1 MTPKRAASLAAVAA
15 LAAAL
20 YLLPIDQRGL
30 VGPDEPRYGSIA
42 RQMAESGDWITPRLN
57 GEAWFEKPSML
68 FWLGGLGY
76 LAGLESFTRVPVALL
91 SLGFLL
97 FLYWRV
103 REEFDGPTAAAAAC
117 ILATSAGWVASSDAG
132 VFDLPLAAYASAALL
147 CLLPWVADPDSD
159 RARRWMPWF
168 GGCLGLSVLSKG
180 LVGPIVAAFAV
191 LPVLAARPRR
201 LLDLFSPRALAPFL
215 AVSLPW
221 YVACYVRNGSL
232 FVEEFLVRHHWDR
245 FFNES
250 LQHQQPVW
258 FFVPVLLAFALPW
271 TPLLCGLRRES
282 LWSEPR
288 LRFLTAWAI
297 LPVVFFS
304 LSVNKLPLYIL
315 PVLPAVSILLALQWR
330 RRPSKAFL
338 LGTCCSLLL
347 LPLAGDL
354 LPGAL
359 ADGITRAWAEVTLE
373 ALTANIGA
381 GAAVAG
387 LAGWVALKS
396 TKEHAVPAVAA
407 VATLALALLKFQAY
421 PAVSQAAGVR
431 EFVAANQARLA
442 EACVGD
448 VRRHVAYGL
457 SYYASGLS
465 LPSCEAQPQK
475 YRIEGDPPQLIST
488 PPEPS
493 TVARPPLAI
502 PYTILSG
509 GPSDGRFRDSG
520 DVSNP

>member
-1 MTPKRAASLAAVAA
+1 MTPKRAAGLAVVAA
-15 LAAAL
+15 LAATL
-20 YLLPIDQRGL
+20 YLLPIGQRGL

-42 RQMAESGDWITPRLN
+42 RHMAESGDWITPRLH
-57 GEAWFEKPSML
+57 GVAWFEKPSLL

-76 LAGLESFTRVPVALL
+76 FAGFESFTRVPVALL

-103 REEFDGPTAAAAAC
+103 REEFDGPTAAGAAC

-132 VFDLPLAAYASAALL
+132 VFDLPLAACAGAALL

-201 LLDLFSPRALAPFL
+201 LLDLFAPRALAPFL

-221 YVACYVRNGSL
+221 YVACYMRNGSL

-245 FFNES
+245 FFSES

-271 TPLLCGLRRES
+271 TPLLCGLRGES
-282 LWSEPR
+282 LWSEPK

-304 LSVNKLPLYIL
+304 LSVNKLPLYTL

-330 RRPSKAFL
+330 RQPRGAYL
-338 LGTCCSLLL
+338 ALTGCSLILLPVAGAL
-347 LPLAGDL
+347 LPL
-354 LPGAL
+354 AL
-359 ADGITRAWAEVTLE
+359 ADGITRAWAEFSPGDLATSV
-373 ALTANIGA
+373 IA
-381 GAAVAG
+381 GMAAAG
-387 LAGWVALKS
+387 LACLAALKS
-396 TKEHAVPAVAA
+396 RKEYAVPAVAA
-407 VATLALALLKFQAY
+407 VATLSLALLKFQAY

-457 SYYASGLS
+457 SYYARGLS
-465 LPSCEAQPQK
+465 LPSCEVQPRK
-475 YRIEGDPPQLIST
+475 YRIEGDPPQLISM

-493 TVARPPLAI
+493 TVATPPSAI
-502 PYTILSG
+502 PSTTIRSG
-509 GPSDGRFRDSG
+509 SNDAQSRDGG
-520 DVSNP
+520 GVLNP

>member
-1 MTPKRAASLAAVAA
+1 MTSKRAASLAAVAS

-30 VGPDEPRYGSIA
+30 VGPDEPRYGAIA
-42 RQMAESGDWITPRLN
+42 REMAESGDWITPRLE

-103 REEFDGPTAAAAAC
+103 REEFDAPTAASAAC

-132 VFDLPLAAYASAALL
+132 VFDLPLASFAGAALL
-147 CLLPWVADPDSD
+147 CLLPWVTDPDSD
-159 RARRWMPWF
+159 GARQWMPWF
-168 GGCLGLSVLSKG
+168 GALLGLGVLSKG
-180 LVGPIVAAFAV
+180 LVGPIIATFAV
-191 LPVLAARPRR
+191 IPALVGRPRR
-201 LLDLFSPRALAPFL
+201 VLDLFTPRALAPFL

-221 YVACYVRNGSL
+221 YAACYWQNGSL

-250 LQHQQPVW
+250 LQHQQPIW

-315 PVLPAVSILLALQWR
+315 PVLPALSILIAVGWR
-330 RRPSKAFL
+330 RQPRWAYL
-338 LGTCCSLLL
+338 AVAGCSLIL
-347 LPLAGDL
+347 LPLAGAL
-354 LPGAL
+354 LPKAL
-359 ADGITRAWAEVTLE
+359 ADGITRAWAEFSLG
-373 ALTANIGA
+373 ALATSVIA
-381 GAAVAG
+381 GAAAVG
-387 LAGWVALKS
+387 LACLAAIKS
-396 TKEHAVPAVAA
+396 PKEHAIPAVAA
-407 VATLALALLKFQAY
+407 VAALSLALLKFQAY
-421 PAVSQAAGVR
+421 PAISQAAGVR
-431 EFVAANQARLA
+431 EFVAANQKQLV
-442 EACVGD
+442 EACIGD
-448 VRRHVAYGL
+448 VRRHVAYGV
-457 SYYASGLS
+457 SYYAPGLS
-465 LPSCEAQPQK
+465 LPSCEEQPRS
-475 YRIEGDPPQLIST
+475 YRIEGDPPQLIPT
-488 PPEPS
+488 PSESSNVAAPS
-493 TVARPPLAI
+493 PDI
-502 PYTILSG
+502 PSATSRSG
-509 GPSDGRFRDSG
+509 PNDAPFRDVG
-520 DVSNP
+520 GVSNP